1 MAPFASLLASVL
13 DRFKTGIGSWLVG
26 TFLATLLVGML
37 LQQTFRYFR
46 LYPEDPKYMK
56 IWVVTAVALQ
66 LFTSALT
73 MHTTYY
79 YLVTYYLNP
88 LVFTKPDVWTSA
100 NVPIFAALST
110 LVSESF
116 FARRVY
122 MRRQYRIVTVIA
134 MSMVL
139 ASCGL
144 FFAKTAQALSQPDL
158 ITSANTGHVW
168 IPIAGSALLLA
179 GDLQLTSVL
188 VYFLH
193 KSRTGVKRTD
203 SMVDLLIAYS
213 VSSGSLICI
222 LNVVGL
228 ILSVAFEHN
237 IVYTASTL
245 VVQAV
250 YTNSFV
256 VALNTR
262 QFVRTRGELDHSDL
276 GGGLVLGE
284 KPSGTA
290 INQVAF
296 PSIVFAAEPSQSQ
309 TSEAEISDQTA
320 THREGGVQN
329 LKVAEGGWKYVGGGQ
344 MVTTV

>member
-1 MAPFASLLASVL
+1 M
-13 DRFKTGIGSWLVG
+13 GSDG
-26 TFLATLLVGML
+26 SRTSTFYLGFNYAYNVRPIKGSRYHRP
-37 LQQTFRYFR
+37 TFR
-46 LYPEDPKYMK
+46 
-56 IWVVTAVALQ
+56 V
-66 LFTSALT
+66 S
-73 MHTTYY
+73 YY

-122 MRRQYRIVTVIA
+122 TIGRQYRIVAIIA
-134 MSMVL
+134 MTMVL

-213 VSSGSLICI
+213 VSSGSLICV
-222 LNVVGL
+222 LNAVGL
-228 ILSVAFEHN
+228 ILSVLFEHN
-237 IVYTASTL
+237 IVYTASSL

-262 QFVRTRGELDHSDL
+262 QFVRSRGELDHSDI

-290 INQVAF
+290 VNQVTF

-309 TSEAEISDQTA
+309 TSESDAEVSDQTA
-320 THREGGVQN
+320 THREAEVRN

-344 MVTTV
+344 MIATV